1 MVKHEFGVTSYELRA
16 ENLKAQVELQKCEFK
31 STSSNSG
38 VTSSTL
44 RVTSSNPRLQEL
56 SNQ

>member
-1 MVKHEFGVTSYELRA
+1 MSHGLRV
-16 ENLKAQVELQKCEFK
+16 ESLKARVEIQKCVFK

-44 RVTSSNPRLQEL
+44 RVTSSNIRVPESFIQ
-56 SNQ
+56 